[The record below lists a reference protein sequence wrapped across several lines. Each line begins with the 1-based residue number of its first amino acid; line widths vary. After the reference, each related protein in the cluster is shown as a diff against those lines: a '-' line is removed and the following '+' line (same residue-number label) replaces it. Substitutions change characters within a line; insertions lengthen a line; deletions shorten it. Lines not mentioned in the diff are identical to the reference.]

1 MSHAMLDGVE
11 EKLLKTS
18 LKELDSSMMTPSENS
33 LVWQIITTENQS
45 TTDIFN
51 EFEKI
56 VK

>member
-11 EKLLKTS
+11 EKLLKIS